1 MKAGRL
7 AVKKQPELLDEQ
19 PSPVAWNPVWKQIH
33 KQENKTTKWNQ
44 PNKQKITTLKS
55 TALPKQIKK
64 FF

>member
-1 MKAGRL
+1 MIVGKIV
-7 AVKKQPELLDEQ
+7 VKGQSKRVDEQ
-19 PSPVAWNPVWKQIH
+19 PSPVAGNPVWKQIH

-44 PNKQKITTLKS
+44 TNKQKITTLKY